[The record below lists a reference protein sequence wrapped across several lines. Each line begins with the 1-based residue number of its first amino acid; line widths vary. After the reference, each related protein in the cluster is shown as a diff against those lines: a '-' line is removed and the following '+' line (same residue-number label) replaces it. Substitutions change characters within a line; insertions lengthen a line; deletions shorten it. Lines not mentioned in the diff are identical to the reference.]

1 MGARGPFAHA
11 QRSDSH
17 MTRRIHAVG
26 RSQRGQGISEYVVML
41 ALIVMLVAGTVHLV
55 AANAKNALSKAA
67 SALQH
72 RSDSD

>member
-1 MGARGPFAHA
+1 MPSEATHT
-11 QRSDSH
+11 

-26 RSQRGQGISEYVVML
+26 PSQSGQGVSEYLLML
-41 ALIVMLVAGTVHLV
+41 VLVVMLVAGTVHLV
-55 AANAKNALSKAA
+55 AANAKNAFSKAA

>member
-1 MGARGPFAHA
+1 MPSEATHT
-11 QRSDSH
+11 

-55 AANAKNALSKAA
+55 AANAKNSFSKAA